1 MFHAPLLNRW
11 NRRAVL
17 LEPYDFGRIC
27 NTGTHRNTPQNI
39 CGPQSSARAHK
50 HEQLDVLPGGPI
62 LAQPQLVAWRSA
74 GSRRGKRGDRREATP
89 ATSTLTADGRRALG
103 SHIVPITVN
112 SDGDDPA
119 PPTQPA
125 SPTAAGATR
134 TADSVRGEARTP
146 SPQAAAPQ
154 LRDPFRYHILGEH
167 GRGGLGRVS
176 RAHDRELGR
185 DVAIKELISRGHVSE
200 VRFLR
205 EALITA
211 RLEHPGIVPV
221 HEAGR
226 WPDGTP
232 FYAMKL
238 VAGRPLR
245 DLLAERTTVDE
256 RIALLHHVIA
266 VADAIAYA
274 HGRNIIHRDLKPAN
288 IIVGDFG
295 ETVVIDWGLAKD
307 LTISEDDSFGGGVL
321 PGSHD
326 DLTSTGSVL
335 GTPAYMPPEQ
345 ARGEPVDQRAD
356 VFAIGAMLWEL
367 GGLQKVPPTEPGE
380 RHRVLRRAGIDQ
392 DLIAIIDKA
401 LDPDPAGRYPDAGAL
416 AADLKAFKAGARI
429 AARRYSPIAMLTH
442 WTRRHRALALAVA
455 TVLVLAVV
463 GSIIYVERIATER
476 DRADTA
482 LARVEV
488 TQRDLSVQHAELTLK
503 HAQLLMTSDPT
514 AALDSLATYHGA
526 DRDRAAQLRAEAIG
540 RGVARLRAVPHTDS
554 ILWLHGVPDG
564 GVISLSTDGTITRTS
579 PDGTSEVLT
588 NGVATLGLGTFSY
601 AASHH
606 LLAYICDPADLC
618 LLDVVHGKRIA
629 VPQKLRSSRLIALTF
644 SPGDAQLAL
653 LSATGELRVLDVA
666 ALDQPVER
674 LHLDVKDGGGLL
686 FVDEDTIAVGMIDG
700 LKIVH
705 MAGDVQSLVDPEST
719 FWDAS
724 PSEHRL
730 VFVTTNGKGVLVETD
745 RLRIATRV
753 TLCHDFVSG
762 VKVIPGK
769 RTIAF
774 ACREGTIGTW
784 DLKDGTITPRA
795 HLEGHANMIEVSAAG
810 DYIVAAGDSG
820 VLTVVDLDTELVTSF
835 RGHGF
840 RVTAISPPTAEY
852 PWLLSAD
859 VRGGLRAWP
868 MPRRL
873 ARVVGT
879 TQQRVFSAL
888 FSEAA
893 RAVIA
898 DTRGPELTSIS
909 TTAGV
914 RPLGPHTLDTTL
926 LEPAAQGGGFA
937 AYGPSGVIEIWSSSP
952 VVRTHVFDTHTGP
965 VSHLSFAPDGDDF
978 VTSGKDGRLVRW
990 TAAGEQ
996 QVIHQLD
1003 QPIESFVLA
1012 PRSRAMVVAARDGS
1026 LWRVGGD
1033 GRAAQLAPGGAKITR
1048 LLALPDGVSV
1058 CIGRANGELAV
1069 VETTSWQQTRLPRA
1083 GDAIRDLAVT
1093 GDGRTLAV
1101 ATANDAIRLGVRQGD
1116 AWTDTATTW
1125 TSLAVRARRLALTHD
1140 GLLVAVSTD
1149 GTVWVYSAARR
1160 TWLCLLVGTSDLTH
1174 AVVTGDGTTG
1184 VVFDADGHI
1193 ISIDLAAIRKILDT
1207 Q

>member
-1 MFHAPLLNRW
+1 MKSDGGNARFAIELTL
-11 NRRAVL
+11 
-17 LEPYDFGRIC
+17 
-27 NTGTHRNTPQNI
+27 
-39 CGPQSSARAHK
+39 SSAAIPTRTSAP
-50 HEQLDVLPGGPI
+50 ETAARPGP
-62 LAQPQLVAWRSA
+62 A
-74 GSRRGKRGDRREATP
+74 EA
-89 ATSTLTADGRRALG
+89 SEG
-103 SHIVPITVN
+103 
-112 SDGDDPA
+112 
-119 PPTQPA
+119 PPT
-125 SPTAAGATR
+125 
-134 TADSVRGEARTP
+134 
-146 SPQAAAPQ
+146 SPQR
-154 LRDPFRYHILGEH
+154 RDPDRYQILGEH

-288 IIVGDFG
+288 VIVGDFG

-307 LTISEDDSFGGGVL
+307 LSASEDDRVSGG
-321 PGSHD
+321 PARPDRD
-326 DLTSTGSVL
+326 DGLTSAGAVL
-335 GTPAYMPPEQ
+335 GTPAYMAPEQ
-345 ARGEPVDQRAD
+345 ARGEPVDPRAD

-367 GGLQKVPPTEPGE
+367 CALEKLPPSYAGQ
-380 RHRVLRRAGIDQ
+380 RHTILRRAGIDQ
-392 DLIAIIDKA
+392 DLATIIDKA
-401 LDPDPAGRYPDAGAL
+401 LDPDPARRYPDAGAL

-429 AARRYSPIAMLTH
+429 AARRYSPLAMLTH

-455 TVLVLAVV
+455 IALALAVS
-463 GSIIYVERIATER
+463 GSIIYVQRIATERDRVATER

-482 LARVEV
+482 LTRVET
-488 TQRDLSVQHAELTLK
+488 TQHDLSLQHAELTLK
-503 HAQLLMTSDPT
+503 HAQLLMTSDPS

-526 DRDRAAQLRAEAIG
+526 DRDRSAQLRAEALG

-554 ILWLHGVPDG
+554 ILWVRGVPDG

-579 PDGTSEVLT
+579 PDGTSVVLA
-588 NGVATLGLGTFSY
+588 NGAATLGLGTFSY

-606 LLAYICDPADLC
+606 LLAYICNPSDLC
-618 LLDVVHGKRIA
+618 LLDVVHGKRIP

-644 SPGDAQLAL
+644 SPGDARLAL
-653 LSATGELRVLDVA
+653 LSTTGELRVLDVT

-674 LHLDVKDGGGLL
+674 LHLEVKDGGGLL
-686 FVDEDTIAVGMIDG
+686 FVDEDTIAVGLIDG
-700 LKIVH
+700 LKLVH
-705 MAGDVQSLVDPEST
+705 MAGDVQSLMDPEGT
-719 FWDAS
+719 FWDAD
-724 PSEHRL
+724 PTEHRL
-730 VFVTTNGKGVLVETD
+730 VLVSTSGKGFLAETD
-745 RLRIATRV
+745 RLRITTRV

-769 RTIAF
+769 RAIAF

-795 HLEGHANMIEVSAAG
+795 HLEGHATMIEVSAAG

-840 RVTAISPPTAEY
+840 RVTAISPPTPEY

-859 VRGGLRAWP
+859 VRGGVRAWP
-868 MPRRL
+868 MPGRL

-879 TQQRVFSAL
+879 TRARVFSAL

-893 RAVIA
+893 GAVIA
-898 DTRGPELTSIS
+898 NTRGPELTSIS

-914 RPLGPHTLDTTL
+914 RSLRPHALDTTL
-926 LEPAAQGGGFA
+926 LEPATRGGGFA

-952 VVRTHVFDTHTGP
+952 VARTHVFDTHAGP

-978 VTSGKDGRLVRW
+978 VTSGTDGRLVRW

-996 QVIHQLD
+996 QVIHQID
-1003 QPIESFVLA
+1003 QPIETFVLTA
-1012 PRSRAMVVAARDGS
+1012 RTGAIVVAARDGA
-1026 LWRVGGD
+1026 LWRVDGD
-1033 GRAAQLAPGGAKITR
+1033 GRASQLAPGGVKITR

-1058 CIGRANGELAV
+1058 CIGRANGEITVL
-1069 VETTSWQQTRLPRA
+1069 ETTSWQQTQLPRA
-1083 GDAIRDLAVT
+1083 RDQIRDLAVT

-1101 ATANDAIRLGVRQGD
+1101 VAGDDTIRLGVRNAD
-1116 AWTDTATTW
+1116 AWTDASTTW
-1125 TSLAVRARRLALTHD
+1125 TSLGVRARRLTLTRD
-1140 GLLVAVSTD
+1140 GLLVAVCAD
-1149 GTVWVYSAARR
+1149 GTVWIYSAARR
-1160 TWLCLLVGTSDLTH
+1160 TWVCVQVGTHDLTH
-1174 AVVTGDGTTG
+1174 VVVTGDDATG
-1184 VVFDADGHI
+1184 VVFDADGRTT
-1193 ISIDLAAIRKILDT
+1193 SIDLVAIRKTLDT